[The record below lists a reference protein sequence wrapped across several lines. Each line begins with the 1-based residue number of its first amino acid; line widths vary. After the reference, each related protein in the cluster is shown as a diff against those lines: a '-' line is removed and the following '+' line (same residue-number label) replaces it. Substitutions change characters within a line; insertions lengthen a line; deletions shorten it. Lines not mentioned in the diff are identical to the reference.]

1 MKSEENDMT
10 AWKFVDI
17 AKAAV
22 VNHVNACTN
31 EKIIDMED
39 VDIIWMHQTEH
50 ANRAI
55 LTLIPPAGT
64 LYEVTYTKPNK
75 LQLSNYTQVQTVNI
89 PL

>member
-1 MKSEENDMT
+1 MSME
-10 AWKFVDI
+10 AWKFVKL

-22 VNHVNACTN
+22 VNFVNSN
-31 EKIIDMED
+31 GKNRIIDLDD